1 MNTSLDRNE
10 AAALETGEINTGNFL
25 RTFPKE
31 KRGDQIKTSYKKI
44 KDPDNGNV
52 PPKQDHRVLTFDP
65 VAAHFIRLEATRLT
79 RHGSEGTG
87 YSILINEMEVFG
99 TPHKG

>member
-52 PPKQDHRVLTFDP
+52 ALNKPI
-65 VAAHFIRLEATRLT
+65 A
-79 RHGSEGTG
+79 G
-87 YSILINEMEVFG
+87 YSS
-99 TPHKG
+99 TPDVPSRTSHNTFLNDGDYTTAWRQRD

>member
-31 KRGDQIKTSYKKI
+31 KRGDQIKTSYKEI
-44 KDPDNGNV
+44 KDPDNGM
-52 PPKQDHRVLTFDP
+52 RS
-65 VAAHFIRLEATRLT
+65 TRW
-79 RHGSEGTG
+79 RSSVRPIKAE
-87 YSILINEMEVFG
+87 IL
-99 TPHKG
+99 

>member
-10 AAALETGEINTGNFL
+10 AAALETGEINAGNFL

-44 KDPDNGNV
+44 KDPDNGIAV
-52 PPKQDHRVLTFDP
+52 
-65 VAAHFIRLEATRLT
+65 
-79 RHGSEGTG
+79 S
-87 YSILINEMEVFG
+87 EMEVFG

>member
-31 KRGDQIKTSYKKI
+31 KRGDQINTSYKKI
-44 KDPDNGNV
+44 KDPDNGI
-52 PPKQDHRVLTFDP
+52 
-65 VAAHFIRLEATRLT
+65 A
-79 RHGSEGTG
+79 
-87 YSILINEMEVFG
+87 INEMEVFG